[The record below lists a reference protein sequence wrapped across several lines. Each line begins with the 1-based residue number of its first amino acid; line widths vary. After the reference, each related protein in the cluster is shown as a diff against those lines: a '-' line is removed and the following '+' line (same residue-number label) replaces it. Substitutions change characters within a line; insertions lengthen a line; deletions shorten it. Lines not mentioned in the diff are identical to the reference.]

1 MRAASEATTNPA
13 AEGVTGMA
21 GAEVMVVVVLAVT
34 GDLQTT
40 DGVTDDQ
47 VHATTNQRTTTCTH
61 AQAEPLGVS
70 PLAVCRAT
78 SA

>member
-21 GAEVMVVVVLAVT
+21 GAEVMVVVVVLAVT

-40 DGVTDDQ
+40 DEVTDDQ
-47 VHATTNQRTTTCTH
+47 VHATTEAAYNHVYTCT
-61 AQAEPLGVS
+61 S
-70 PLAVCRAT
+70 
-78 SA
+78 